1 MTELK
6 QLITDAMA
14 MGLTEKSII
23 ELMVLE
29 GLPREA
35 CSEILRILN
44 EYWLHRLINKT
55 NFVKETKCLKPPPS
69 PLTSPLL

>member
-23 ELMVLE
+23 ELMVQE

-35 CSEILRILN
+35 CSEILQ
-44 EYWLHRLINKT
+44 
-55 NFVKETKCLKPPPS
+55 VLKG
-69 PLTSPLL
+69 